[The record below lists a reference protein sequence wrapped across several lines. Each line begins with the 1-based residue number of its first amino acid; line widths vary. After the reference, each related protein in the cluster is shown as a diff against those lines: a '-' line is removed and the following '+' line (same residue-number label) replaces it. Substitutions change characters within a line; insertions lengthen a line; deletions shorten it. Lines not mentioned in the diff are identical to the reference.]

1 MKILN
6 YNQINNLEIIEEED
20 KDKNKKIK
28 KFDKIS
34 ATTMFNPNFYYIVY
48 NFMDYTNKCP

>member
-6 YNQINNLEIIEEED
+6 YNQIINLEIIEEED

-34 ATTMFNPNFYYIVY
+34 ATTMFKPNFYYIVY
-48 NFMDYTNKCP
+48 NFMGHANKCP